1 VRVQARACEL
11 VSMVGQPNAHET
23 NVVCA
28 NWQRAAHPNLGR
40 KTTLVQ
46 QMFSD
51 LNRYVV
57 KTSKSLDI
65 LLAKLAR

>member
-1 VRVQARACEL
+1 MKKI
-11 VSMVGQPNAHET
+11 VSRLWNRTEI
-23 NVVCA
+23 
-28 NWQRAAHPNLGR
+28 L
-40 KTTLVQ
+40 
-46 QMFSD
+46 D